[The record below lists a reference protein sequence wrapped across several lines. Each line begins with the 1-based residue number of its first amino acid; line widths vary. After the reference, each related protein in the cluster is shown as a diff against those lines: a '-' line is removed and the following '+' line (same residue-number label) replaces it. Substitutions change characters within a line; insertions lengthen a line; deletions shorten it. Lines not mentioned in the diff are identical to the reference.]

1 MVFKGQ
7 VIYYM
12 FALEKFGKTA
22 FGNKR
27 GKFPPLMTI
36 RGHLCYFWS
45 YFTEWDCASFGNFEN
60 ESCAECLHS
69 PESLVSGGGGRER
82 YAATCPGSVLRRRRH
97 RASRRRQEYRRCRS
111 RLEDWLG
118 KLSRSDFSV
127 FKQKSFL
134 SQSTTEDAM
143 RRRGRES
150 QAQGSP

>member
-60 ESCAECLHS
+60 ESCAACLHS